1 MANSHAQGPDS
12 AGIFLTGP
20 SRLNPDL
27 YTDFVM
33 ANTNSSVF
41 QGFRGKLDAT
51 GTGTATLNVPKASV
65 SFLTLYHAYV
75 VFDASGK
82 IHMASNPVPVM
93 LKN

>member
-1 MANSHAQGPDS
+1 M
-12 AGIFLTGP
+12 
-20 SRLNPDL
+20 
-27 YTDFVM
+27 
-33 ANTNSSVF
+33 
-41 QGFRGKLDAT
+41 DAT

-75 VFDASGK
+75 VLDASGK